1 MASRALSLRLA
12 LSLLLSFYLNLAH
25 AVSSQ
30 EPLKPLEARG
40 YAVGEAVPVTCLN
53 RTVDTGEHI
62 TDASGQ
68 LQYIPFPVCNE
79 TGKPLELYFGIE
91 KEMNCTI
98 DFISDPLFHLLEFY
112 VHNDA
117 PLTCRIPA
125 RPLSHTSSSADSDA
139 EYSVDAVSEK
149 QGAMGAQSAAF
160 TPLIIA
166 LTGTLQLS
174 HLHISNHLNVLL
186 HAAPKSV
193 APGTIDAGTAYSVS
207 HASRN
212 TKIVIGDSLPLRLS
226 VRWYPSPTLPSG
238 WTGVGGH
245 IYMSTVVYCMLSAG
259 AATAVCFA
267 WFRGVELP
275 RRLKRHGKDRAIG
288 VESGRGYNGYGLGV
302 GGGYG
307 YAGGKRD

>member
-1 MASRALSLRLA
+1 MASRTLSLRLV

-40 YAVGEAVPVTCLN
+40 YAIGEAVPVSCLN
-53 RTVDTGEHI
+53 RTIDTGEHI

-91 KEMNCTI
+91 KDDDDNKGG
-98 DFISDPLFHLLEFY
+98 
-112 VHNDA
+112 
-117 PLTCRIPA
+117 
-125 RPLSHTSSSADSDA
+125 
-139 EYSVDAVSEK
+139 EYSVDALSETS
-149 QGAMGAQSAAF
+149 GALGGQSARY
-160 TPLIIA
+160 TPLIVA

-174 HLHISNHLNVLL
+174 HLHISNHLNMLL

-193 APGTIDAGTAYSVS
+193 APGTIDAAAAYSVS
-207 HASRN
+207 HASKN
-212 TKIVIGDSLPLRLS
+212 TKIVIGDSLSLKLS
-226 VRWYPSPTLPSG
+226 VRWYPSPVLPSG
-238 WTGVGGH
+238 WAGVGGH
-245 IYMSTVVYCMLSAG
+245 VYMSTVVYCMLSAG

-275 RRLKRHGKDRAIG
+275 RRLKRYGKDRAIG
-288 VESGRGYNGYGLGV
+288 VESQRGYNGYGLG

-307 YAGGKRD
+307 YGGGKRD